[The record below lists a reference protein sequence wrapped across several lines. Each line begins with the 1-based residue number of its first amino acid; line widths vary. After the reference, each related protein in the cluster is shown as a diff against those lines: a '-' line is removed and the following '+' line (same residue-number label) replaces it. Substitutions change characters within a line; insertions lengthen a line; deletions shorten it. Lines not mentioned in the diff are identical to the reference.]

1 MRLPR
6 WFKTPSMRE
15 DRSVGRTPLS
25 EGVQELYNLAFA
37 RHDRA
42 AGKRRE
48 FGECWANYIS
58 VHPWDID
65 VRNVDPCTLEI
76 LAVMRQ
82 PAPVELA
89 LIFSEWLG
97 ALRAALDNA
106 LYALAAA
113 TSGQNPPPQAERI
126 QYPICSTPE
135 EFKRHARRLSM
146 LPPHVVDALEKS
158 QPYQS
163 PYGPE
168 SNLTYWIH
176 ELARKDRHR
185 SLHVGLGRVDGHR
198 IRVALPR
205 GVTIHFDQSVKP
217 YSHIE
222 GELVVGR
229 FTASRPIQPWEIKAD
244 LRGVA
249 VAPEIQAWAVFR
261 LAGRSQS
268 LEDRMIYTEIFTR
281 NHLENMALMGTAVPP
296 DGFKTFDPDAPPD
309 IGDKLDESLP
319 LDEASERQHERD
331 TTW

>member
-1 MRLPR
+1 
-6 WFKTPSMRE
+6 MRE
-15 DRSVGRTPLS
+15 DM
-25 EGVQELYNLAFA
+25 QQLYDLAFA

-42 AGKRRE
+42 RDKRRE
-48 FGECWANYIS
+48 FAECWAMYIS

-76 LAVMRQ
+76 LAVTRE

-89 LIFSEWLG
+89 LIFSEWLA

-126 QYPICSTPE
+126 QYPICTTPDD
-135 EFKRHARRLSM
+135 FKKQAKRLSA
-146 LPPHVVDALEKS
+146 LPEHVLEALEKS

-168 SNLTYWIH
+168 SNLSYWIH

-185 SLHVGLGRVDGHR
+185 SLHVGLGRVDEHR
-198 IRVALPR
+198 VRVAPPP
-205 GVTIHFDQSVKP
+205 GVTIQFDQTVKP
-217 YSHIE
+217 YSQIE

-229 FTASRPIQPWEIKAD
+229 FTSSRQIQPREIKAD

-249 VAPEIQAWAVFR
+249 IAPEIRAWAEFS
-261 LAGRSQS
+261 LDGKSQS
-268 LEDRMIYTEIFTR
+268 LQDRMIYTEIFTR
-281 NHLENMALMGTAVPP
+281 NHLENMALMGGAVPP
-296 DGFKTFDPDAPPD
+296 DGFRTFDPDAPPET
-309 IGDKLDESLP
+309 DE
-319 LDEASERQHERD
+319 
-331 TTW
+331 

>member
-1 MRLPR
+1 
-6 WFKTPSMRE
+6 MRE
-15 DRSVGRTPLS
+15 DRSVGRTPLP

-89 LIFSEWLG
+89 LIFSEWLA

-135 EFKRHARRLSM
+135 EFKKQARRLST
-146 LPPHVVDALEKS
+146 LPQHVVDALEKS

-185 SLHVGLGRVDGHR
+185 SLHVGLGRVDRHR
-198 IRVALPR
+198 IRVAPPP
-205 GVTIHFDQSVKP
+205 GVTIQFDQTVKP

-229 FTASRPIQPWEIKAD
+229 FTASRPIQPREIKAD

-249 VAPEIQAWAVFR
+249 IAPEIQAWAVFR

-309 IGDKLDESLP
+309 TEDKLDESLP
-319 LDEASERQHERD
+319 LDEASER
-331 TTW
+331 

>member
-1 MRLPR
+1 MMPL
-6 WFKTPSMRE
+6 MRE
-15 DRSVGRTPLS
+15 DMQV
-25 EGVQELYNLAFA
+25 LYDLAFA

-48 FGECWANYIS
+48 FAECWTEYIS

-65 VRNVDPCTLEI
+65 VRNVDPSRLEI

-89 LIFSEWLG
+89 LIFSEWLA

-113 TSGQNPPPQAERI
+113 TSGQNPPPQADRI

-135 EFKRHARRLSM
+135 EFRKQAKRLST
-146 LPPHVVDALEKS
+146 LPQHVVEALEKS

-163 PYGPE
+163 PYGPK

-185 SLHVGLGRVDGHR
+185 SLHLALGRTDEHR
-198 IRVALPR
+198 IRVVPPP
-205 GVTIHFDQSVKP
+205 GVTIQFDETVRP

-229 FTASRPIQPWEIKAD
+229 FTASQPIQPREIRAD
-244 LRGVA
+244 LRGV
-249 VAPEIQAWAVFR
+249 VIAPEIGRGRSSAWTAGASRCRAGWSTQRSSRGITWRTWLSWAGVFR
-261 LAGRSQS
+261 QTGSRRSIRTRLVRLASS
-268 LEDRMIYTEIFTR
+268 
-281 NHLENMALMGTAVPP
+281 HL
-296 DGFKTFDPDAPPD
+296 
-309 IGDKLDESLP
+309 
-319 LDEASERQHERD
+319 Q
-331 TTW
+331 

>member
-1 MRLPR
+1 M
-6 WFKTPSMRE
+6 
-15 DRSVGRTPLS
+15 
-25 EGVQELYNLAFA
+25 QELYDLAFA

-42 AGKRRE
+42 KAKRRE
-48 FGECWANYIS
+48 FGECLAKYIS

-65 VRNVDPCTLEI
+65 VRSVDPCTLEI
-76 LAVMRQ
+76 LAVTRE

-89 LIFSEWLG
+89 LIFSEWLA

-113 TSGQNPPPQAERI
+113 TSGQNPPPHAERI

-135 EFKRHARRLSM
+135 EFKKQARRLST
-146 LPPHVVDALEKS
+146 LPRNVIKTLEKS

-185 SLHVGLGRVDGHR
+185 SLHVGRGRVDEHR
-198 IRVALPR
+198 VRVAPPP
-205 GVTIHFDQSVKP
+205 GVTIEFDQTVMP

-222 GELVVGR
+222 GELVLGR
-229 FTASRPIQPWEIKAD
+229 LTASRPICPREIEAD

-249 VAPEIQAWAVFR
+249 IAPEIHAWAEFT
-261 LAGRSQS
+261 LGGKIQS
-268 LEDRMIYTEIFTR
+268 LQDRMVYTEIFTR
-281 NHLENMALMGTAVPP
+281 NHLENMALMGGAVPP
-296 DGFKTFDPDAPPD
+296 DGFRTFDPNAPPD
-309 IGDKLDESLP
+309 NDE
-319 LDEASERQHERD
+319 
-331 TTW
+331 

>member
-1 MRLPR
+1 M
-6 WFKTPSMRE
+6 
-15 DRSVGRTPLS
+15 
-25 EGVQELYNLAFA
+25 QELYDLAFA

-42 AGKRRE
+42 KEKRRK
-48 FGECWANYIS
+48 FGECWAKYIS

-65 VRNVDPCTLEI
+65 VRNVDPCRLEI
-76 LAVMRQ
+76 LAVMRE

-89 LIFSEWLG
+89 LIFSEWLA

-126 QYPICSTPE
+126 QYPVCSTPE
-135 EFKRHARRLSM
+135 EFKKQAKRLST
-146 LPPHVVDALEKS
+146 LPQNVIEALEKS

-185 SLHVGLGRVDGHR
+185 SLHVGLGRVDEHR
-198 IRVALPR
+198 IRVVPPS
-205 GVTIHFDQSVKP
+205 GVTIEFDQTVEP

-222 GELVVGR
+222 GELVMGR
-229 FTASRPIQPWEIKAD
+229 LTASRPIRPREITAD

-249 VAPEIQAWAVFR
+249 IAPEIQAWAEFT
-261 LAGRSQS
+261 LGGKSQS
-268 LEDRMIYTEIFTR
+268 LQDRMIYTEVFTR
-281 NHLENMALMGTAVPP
+281 NHLENMALMGGAVPP
-296 DGFKTFDPDAPPD
+296 DGFRTFDPNASPED
-309 IGDKLDESLP
+309 DK
-319 LDEASERQHERD
+319 
-331 TTW
+331 